1 MIHSILRQIWN
12 QRRSNGWLF
21 AELLIVFTLMW
32 YCVDVLYG
40 FTHAE
45 RQPKGYDLEHVYKVR
60 LSCNPTQI
68 VWCDSADSL
77 QQFWFKPLEEV
88 FRRIKQY
95 PAVESAAMWLGTD
108 AYTRGRVYQ
117 GYTTDSV
124 HVVEANIR
132 YVSPEYF
139 DVMRI
144 PIVQGSGMFAP
155 GKTGFASDAGSS
167 LLFSSAGW
175 NPTASPQPAVMTS
188 DLADSL
194 FQTSAGA
201 LNREFMDYYNYGFRY
216 RISAVCALQKT
227 DDYARYEPFIL
238 TPFPGWFYESQN
250 IPFVSIRVRPEAD
263 TDDFAAR
270 FLREMTPQLQV
281 APFFL
286 FDARS
291 YKDQKVERDAAEGVT
306 PYIRSARLIVVFF
319 VFNVFI
325 GLMGTFWFRTRH
337 RRSEIAL
344 RMAMGSSRARIR
356 AQLLGEGLLLLAV
369 AAIPAVIICINMV
382 MADVTFTEATDAS
395 WERFIICVLTVLG
408 LMALMVIAGIWYPAS
423 KAMTVQPA
431 EALHDE

>member
-1 MIHSILRQIWN
+1 MIHSILHQIWN
-12 QRRSNGWLF
+12 QRRGNGWLF

-32 YCVDVLYG
+32 YCIDVLYG

-60 LSCNPTQI
+60 ISYNPTQL
-68 VWCDSADSL
+68 VLCESKDSL
-77 QQFWFKPLEEV
+77 QQFWFKPMEEI

-95 PAVESAAMWLGTD
+95 PAVEGVTMWLGTD
-108 AYTRGRVYQ
+108 AYTRRRVYQ

-124 HVVEANIR
+124 HVVESNVR

-144 PIVQGSGMFAP
+144 PVLQGRGMFVS
-155 GKTGFASDAGSS
+155 GKAEFDNGSGSS
-167 LLFSSAGW
+167 LLFSSAEW
-175 NPTASPQPAVMTS
+175 NPSMSPLPAVITC

-194 FQTSAGA
+194 FRTDAGA
-201 LNREFMDYYNYGFRY
+201 VNREFMDYYDGGLRY
-216 RISAVCALQKT
+216 RVSAVCTLQKT

-238 TPFPGWFYESQN
+238 TPVPSWFYETQN
-250 IPFVSIRVRPEAD
+250 IPSISIRVRPEAD
-263 TDDFAAR
+263 TDDFTDR
-270 FLREMTPQLQV
+270 FYKDMTPQLRI
-281 APFFL
+281 APFYL
-286 FDARS
+286 FDIRS
-291 YKDQKVERDAAEGVT
+291 YREQKIERDAAEGIT
-306 PYIRSARLIVVFF
+306 PYIRGARLVIFFF

-344 RMAMGSSRARIR
+344 RMAMGSSRNKIR
-356 AQLLGEGLLLLAV
+356 GQLLGEGLLLLVV
-369 AAIPAVIICINMV
+369 AAIPALIICVNMV
-382 MADVTFTEATDAS
+382 VADVTFTEATDAG
-395 WERFIICVLTVLG
+395 WGRFLVTTFTVFC

-423 KAMTVQPA
+423 KAMKVHPA